1 MRHGLAIWVLIAALA
16 VAGPVPAQAPDPGT
30 GDRERAEELAREGFE
45 QLLRALEALL
55 QSIPQYEAPEITEDG
70 DIIIRRKR
78 KPPEPPEPPEP
89 PGSVPP
95 PDAEST

>member
-78 KPPEPPEPPEP
+78 KPPEPPEPP
-89 PGSVPP
+89 GSVPP

>member
-16 VAGPVPAQAPDPGT
+16 VAGPVPAQTPDPGT

-78 KPPEPPEPPEP
+78 KPPEPPEPP
-89 PGSVPP
+89 GSVPP

>member
-16 VAGPVPAQAPDPGT
+16 VAGPVPAQAPEPGA
-30 GDRERAEELAREGFE
+30 GDRERVEELARERFE
-45 QLLRALEALL
+45 QLLRALEALI

-78 KPPEPPEPPEP
+78 ESPEPPEPLP
-89 PGSVPP
+89 S

>member
-16 VAGPVPAQAPDPGT
+16 VAGPAPAQAPDPGT

-78 KPPEPPEPPEP
+78 KPPEPPEPP
-89 PGSVPP
+89 GSVPP

>member
-1 MRHGLAIWVLIAALA
+1 MRHGLAIWVLMAALA
-16 VAGPVPAQAPDPGT
+16 IAGPAPAQAPDPGT

-78 KPPEPPEPPEP
+78 KPPEPPEPP
-89 PGSVPP
+89 GSVPP